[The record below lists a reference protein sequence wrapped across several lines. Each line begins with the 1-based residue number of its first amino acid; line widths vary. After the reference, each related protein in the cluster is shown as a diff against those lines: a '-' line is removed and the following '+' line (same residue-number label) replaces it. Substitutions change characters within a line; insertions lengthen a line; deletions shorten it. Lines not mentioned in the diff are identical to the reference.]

1 MTQRKMHVQVTVDVF
16 IVADDTI
23 ELQKIMDDMDYS
35 FSSNTEGATVEDT
48 SMETFE
54 LTNSR

>member
-1 MTQRKMHVQVTVDVF
+1 MAQRKMHVQITVDVF

-23 ELQKIMDDMDYS
+23 ELQQIIDDMDYS

-48 SMETFE
+48 SMQTFE
-54 LTNSR
+54 LTDSR